1 MREILVS
8 KLFQEL
14 LGPRNGIREEFDSN
28 AVPSLEFI
36 TGILSPVETP
46 AETWIDAQASSPQ
59 FPTIVHKRME
69 GDEQQEQ
76 ESISMN
82 PSLNPQKPP
91 STMGL
96 SFLVA
101 TVPSPEF
108 KICLTWAKYLKDPV
122 NWRRFPKYVVLS
134 VNESSDPIQYFDSSG
149 QTCKKD
155 SAEISFRF
163 KIRNVE
169 NTFFI
174 TMFFVNESII
184 PKDSRDFFSY
194 NIFQPQIRVVCK
206 NNTEIIQMKDS
217 SYDPDTET
225 TELHYRNRKTLARGH
240 MTSVVWRDIDPENIP
255 DDVKK
260 EFPNAVDELGFSWA
274 DREIVPTSEVTSFL
288 TPDLRTEYLP
298 MYSIPSPDI
307 EWINNAEKPVLS
319 AKEFSEMWDPQIL
332 NDSLQPIIGEY
343 KKWILSLEKTKDG
356 KNDLLVDKIID
367 ECNVVLKRIE
377 SGIKFLVNDDDA
389 RLAFCF
395 ANNAINLQNQWKKEG
410 SDLEYRPFQI
420 AFILMTVESILSKDS
435 EFRSTCDLLWVPTG
449 GGKTEA
455 YLVLVAIDMAYRR
468 LKSIKKGQ
476 SGSGVSV
483 FTRYTLRLLTIQQFR
498 RSLSMFSAAEF
509 LRVSHLDSK
518 KIIGWRPE
526 QCPNTENILW
536 GSTPFSVGLWVGN
549 GVTPN
554 KLESLKF
561 SKNGRRICQIGA
573 LEQLEQGRIESGCRK
588 DGEPAQVL
596 TCPAC
601 ENILALPN
609 VGSSSDGV
617 QGLDSGKNHSITWI
631 IKSDTDIPTLESS
644 IATFTSTSSIQ
655 ISSSKFLELESGYY
669 SLKIE
674 LRDPNKKI
682 SSLTLN
688 EFWRNIQQ
696 HLKLDTDSLQSTSAA
711 RPGYFFKTYQSS
723 RGNKPKNYDFEIICT
738 SNLCPLRH
746 NWFAGSPMGGVNGTS
761 VDPMMLTKTTDGIA
775 LDDGNMF
782 VDVQKC
788 FKIKDFISDRI
799 PIPGMTVD
807 DQVYKNLPTMV
818 VATVDK
824 FARLPFEPKAGGLFG
839 NVEYCHMLSGYYR
852 LDVNSSGNDEHPS
865 PQGTSTQRTYRR
877 LSDIEIPKSPNF
889 IIQDE
894 LHLMDGPLG
903 SMAGLYESCVDFLS
917 TSKHPVKYIASTAT
931 IKRGEDQVRSLF
943 SRELQVFPPN
953 GVSIDDRF
961 FIREHEEHAL
971 RDQKAGRLYLGVMA
985 PSKGA
990 LTPIVRIWSSL
1001 AQTAHMNRTNPEIDR
1016 FWTLVGY
1023 FNAIRELGGGLSVYK
1038 QDIPARIQQ
1047 ISQRIPGETPRILDQ
1062 NTSYELSGRTAS
1074 DTLPSILDEMNKIY
1088 PIEPNSPDALF
1099 TTSMFGTGVDVP
1111 RLGLMLVNGQPK
1123 TTSSYI
1129 QSTGRVGRSKG
1140 GLVVVFHRSTRPRD
1154 LSHYEYFMRFHRQMH
1169 RTVESPTVYPFSP
1182 GAVSRSLGPLVVGM
1196 LRNMKNTQTA
1206 WHKKNSARLMNVAT
1220 STTNPEFDTI
1230 ANYLEKRGQTQPD
1243 RRRPT
1248 LKKIYDYTK
1257 TCVDRWTSIAQ
1268 NMPLLEY
1275 SKVDDPDTPVVLGDL
1290 SHERN
1295 DSVSVFSL
1303 APQSLRDIEGET
1315 GFGVKR

>member
-14 LGPRNGIREEFDSN
+14 LGPRNGISEEFNSN
-28 AVPSLEFI
+28 ESPSLEFI
-36 TGILSPVETP
+36 TGILSPVETSD
-46 AETWIDAQASSPQ
+46 ETWVDTQTSSSQ
-59 FPTIVHKRME
+59 FPSISHQRME
-69 GDEQQEQ
+69 GDEQEEQ
-76 ESISMN
+76 ESASLN

-96 SFLVA
+96 SFQVA

-108 KICLTWAKYLKDPV
+108 KICLTWARYLKDPV

-134 VNESSDPIQYFDSSG
+134 VNESTEPIQYFDSSG

-163 KIRNVE
+163 KIRPVG

-174 TMFFVNESII
+174 SIFFVNESVV
-184 PKDSRDFFSY
+184 PKDARDFFSY
-194 NIFQPQIRVVCK
+194 NIFQPQIRVVCE
-206 NNTEIIQMKDS
+206 NNTKIIEMRDD
-217 SYDPDTET
+217 SYDPDIET
-225 TELHYRNRKTLARGH
+225 TELHYKKRKTLARGH
-240 MTSVVWRDIDPENIP
+240 MTSVVWRDIDPEIIP

-260 EFPNAVDELGFSWA
+260 EFPNAINELGFSWA
-274 DREIVPTSEVTSFL
+274 DREIVPTSDVTPFL

-307 EWINNAEKPVLS
+307 EWSDASKKPVLN
-319 AKEFSEMWDPQIL
+319 AKEFSEMWDPQTL
-332 NDSLQPIIGEY
+332 NDSLEPIVGEY
-343 KKWILSLEKTKDG
+343 KKWILSLDKTKDG
-356 KNDLLVDKIID
+356 KNDLLVDKIMD

-377 SGIKFLVNDDDA
+377 SGIEFLVNDDDA

-395 ANNAINLQNQWKKEG
+395 ANNAINLQNQWKKGG

-420 AFILMTVESILSKDS
+420 AFILMTVESILSKNS
-435 EFRSTCDLLWVPTG
+435 EFRNTCDLLWVPTG

-468 LKSIKKGQ
+468 LKSVKNGK

-509 LRVSHLDSK
+509 LRVSYLDSK
-518 KIIGWRPE
+518 KLIGWRPE
-526 QCPNTENILW
+526 QCPNPENILW
-536 GSTPFSVGLWVGN
+536 GSTPFSVGLWVGD

-554 KLESLKF
+554 KLESLDF
-561 SKNGRRICQIGA
+561 RKNGRRVCRIGA
-573 LEQLEQGRIESGCRK
+573 LDQLKQNRIEKPCTAS
-588 DGEPAQVL
+588 GEPAQIL
-596 TCPAC
+596 SCPAC
-601 ENILALPN
+601 DNILALPN
-609 VGSSSDGV
+609 VGSSSDAV
-617 QGLDSGKNHSITWI
+617 QGLDSGKNHTLTWI

-644 IATFTSTSSIQ
+644 IATFTPTSSIQ
-655 ISSSKFLELESGYY
+655 ISSSKFLKLESGYY
-669 SLKIE
+669 SLQIE
-674 LRDPNKKI
+674 LRDPHRKI
-682 SSLTLN
+682 SSSTLN
-688 EFWRNIQQ
+688 EFWRDLQQ
-696 HLKLDTDSLQSTSAA
+696 HLKFNADSLQSTSAA
-711 RPGYFFKTYQSS
+711 RPGYFFKTYLSN

-738 SNLCPLRH
+738 GNFCPLRH
-746 NWFAGSPMGGVNGTS
+746 NWFAGSPMGSVNGTF
-761 VDPMMLTKTTDGIA
+761 VDPTLLTKTADDIA

-782 VDVQKC
+782 VEVQKC
-788 FKIKDFISDRI
+788 FKTKNFVSDRI

-807 DQVYKNLPTMV
+807 DQVYKNLPTMI

-852 LDVNSSGNDEHPS
+852 LDVNPSGNDEHPS
-865 PQGTSTQRTYRR
+865 PLGTSTQRTYRR
-877 LSDIEIPKSPNF
+877 LSGIEIPKPPNF

-917 TSKHPVKYIASTAT
+917 TSKYPVKYIASTAT

-943 SRELQVFPPN
+943 SRRLQVFPPS
-953 GVSIDDRF
+953 GVSVDDRF

-971 RDQKAGRLYLGVMA
+971 RDEKAGRLYLGVMA

-1001 AQTAHMNRTNPEIDR
+1001 AQTAHINRTNPEIDR

-1023 FNAIRELGGGLSVYK
+1023 FNAIRELGGGLSVYR
-1038 QDIPARIQQ
+1038 QDIPSRIQQ
-1047 ISQRIPGETPRILDQ
+1047 ISQRTTGETPRILDQ
-1062 NTSYELSGRTAS
+1062 NTSHELSGRTAS
-1074 DTLPSILDEMNKIY
+1074 DTLPSILDDMNKKF
-1088 PIEPNSPDALF
+1088 PDDTNSPDALF

-1196 LRNMKNTQTA
+1196 LRNMKNPNTP
-1206 WHKKNSARLMNVAT
+1206 WHKKNSARLMSTAT
-1220 STTNPEFDTI
+1220 FTTNPEFDMI
-1230 ANYLEKRGQTQPD
+1230 ANHLEERAKSQPD
-1243 RRRPT
+1243 RRRP
-1248 LKKIYDYTK
+1248 KSQKIFGDAK
-1257 TCVDRWTSIAQ
+1257 TCVDRWTAVAQ
-1268 NMPLLEY
+1268 NRPSLVY
-1275 SKVDDPDTPVVLGDL
+1275 SAMDDPETPVVLGDMA
-1290 SHERN
+1290 HERN
-1295 DSVSVFSL
+1295 DSISVFSL

-1315 GFGVKR
+1315 AFGVKR